1 MAMKRALAVILSIV
15 VALSAAAAERRRV
28 VAPPDDSL
36 TIVFVENDSAQGSM
50 LPAGNDAWLD
60 LKSVAR
66 MGASKEKSIRIRHR
80 FGVRVVRAGG
90 AAWGTAVI
98 TAQLDSYDGR
108 ASYRLDGRPLTTATL
123 VVDAHAAV
131 GTVVFH
137 TLDVEVPVSVPEG
150 PLAASINWQVT
161 TE

>member
-1 MAMKRALAVILSIV
+1 MTMKRALAVLLTTA
-15 VALSAAAAERRRV
+15 VALSATAAERRRT

-36 TIVFVENDSAQGSM
+36 TITFVESDSNEGSM

-60 LKSVAR
+60 LKSITR
-66 MGASKEKSIRIRHR
+66 MGVSKEKTIRTRHR

-98 TAQLDSYDGR
+98 TALLDSYDGR
-108 ASYRLDGRPLTTATL
+108 ATYRLDGRPLTTAPL